1 MRLCRPGQGGGCLLF
16 VADLLCKLPTHSQ
29 AGQREDID
37 GGTTTGGGGGLLQ
50 KRSSQDGASPFVSPF
65 SKQKLLMSPMLPGVM
80 EHSHTCMHANATH
93 VRVCGAIFKHVFT
106 RPDLARERE
115 QIRPLTCFR
124 SLRSLIPTVKHRIH
138 DVRRIEAAPGKCE
151 QSTTLVST
159 EYGANSGRAVL
170 RQRSPQ

>member
-1 MRLCRPGQGGGCLLF
+1 MFGAKGVGVCSSSLTYC
-16 VADLLCKLPTHSQ
+16 AKLPTHSQ
-29 AGQREDID
+29 AGQRDAIA
-37 GGTTTGGGGGLLQ
+37 GGKTTGGGGPQ

-65 SKQKLLMSPMLPGVM
+65 TKQKLLMSPMLSGVM
-80 EHSHTCMHANATH
+80 EHSHTCMHAHAPH
-93 VRVCGAIFKHVFT
+93 VRVCGACACMCKHVFT
-106 RPDLARERE
+106 RPDLVRERE
-115 QIRPLTCFR
+115 HIRTLNCFR

-159 EYGANSGRAVL
+159 EYGANYGRAVL